1 MAANQDPRGRGLL
14 VELLAP
20 VTSEPETVSDQLLA
34 RLGSLPRILAT
45 DEESL
50 KAIGTSPRVARHIAL
65 SRAVLQH
72 VLKARLADRPL
83 LASLSAVRDY
93 LTIEIGHASVETLHI
108 LFLDSR
114 NRLID
119 ELVQYGEVDQ
129 VHFSIRAIVQ
139 HALIGGAAGLILAH
153 NHPSGDNAASK
164 ADREVTR
171 TLARALFPLGIKLFD
186 HLIIAGC
193 EVRSLRAEGML

>member
-1 MAANQDPRGRGLL
+1 M
-14 VELLAP
+14 
-20 VTSEPETVSDQLLA
+20 VSDQLLA

-45 DEESL
+45 DEKCL
-50 KAIGTSPRVARHIAL
+50 KAIGISPQAARHLAL
-65 SRAVLQH
+65 NRAVLRH
-72 VLKARLADRPL
+72 VLRARIVDRPL

-93 LTIEIGHASVETLHI
+93 LTIEIGHAPIETLHI
-108 LFLDSR
+108 LFLDGR

-119 ELVQYGEVDQ
+119 ELVQCGEVDQ

-139 HALIGGAAGLILAH
+139 HALIVGAAGLILAH

-193 EVRSLRAEGML
+193 EIRSLRSEGML